1 MHFIFFLTFLL
12 YLLTGPVGI
21 CYTKKGINKEATEV
35 KKFLCIML
43 AVVFLFLCG
52 CTATENK
59 NAVLS
64 PAMKEYLLSIDNF
77 EVPVRQYGEERSHLL
92 FGEKLVVGVFYPE
105 VNISELDSEI
115 ERWVDETV
123 SYYQNEVSNYK
134 EKEDAVS
141 SELTVSYESFLTS
154 EKIVSVKMTGFF
166 DSPYLAHPIEI
177 IETFNGNIETQK
189 ILRLDDLLKA
199 GGRESIIGM
208 LSERVD
214 LTEELIDEEIL
225 NRWLLTSEGLE
236 IILPQGSYLPMS
248 DGTKELLFTYE
259 ELRDIIIKSEIESPS
274 EEDIPKQSG
283 EEKYPEKDK
292 ADKIEIDKTKPMIAL
307 TFDDGPSA
315 HTDRLLDIFNDCGGK
330 GTFFVIGNI
339 IDNRKDTVKRI
350 VADGHE
356 IAGHSWNHRQLTNFS
371 ESEIKD
377 QIMSTRAKIYELTG
391 YDAKLM
397 RPPYGAF
404 NDSVKTV
411 AKEVEVSLV
420 NWSVDT
426 LDWKYRDANTVYK
439 TIMEKAYDGAIVLC
453 HDLHKTTVDAMEKVI
468 PSLIEKG
475 YQLVTV
481 SELLEAKGKTVEA
494 GKVYFNG

>member
-1 MHFIFFLTFLL
+1 M
-12 YLLTGPVGI
+12 
-21 CYTKKGINKEATEV
+21 

-105 VNISELDSEI
+105 VNIAEMDSKI

-141 SELTVSYESFLTS
+141 SELTVSYESFITDG
-154 EKIVSVKMTGFF
+154 KYVSVKMSGFY
-166 DSPYLAHPIEI
+166 DSPNLAHPVEI
-177 IETFNGNIETQK
+177 IETFNGNTETEG
-189 ILRLDDLLKA
+189 LM
-199 GGRESIIGM
+199 SI
-208 LSERVD
+208 
-214 LTEELIDEEIL
+214 EELLLDSGTEKLQQLICERAGVEKELVDENL
-225 NRWLLTSEGLE
+225 LAKWLITKDGLQ
-236 IILPQGSYLPMS
+236 IILSRGEYLPMS
-248 DGTKELLFTYE
+248 DGTKTVKLTYE
-259 ELRDIIIKSEIESPS
+259 ELKGIIRSAEGEKEQNEAQNTNP
-274 EEDIPKQSG
+274 EEDKNEPQNQSDN
-283 EEKYPEKDK
+283 KNT
-292 ADKIEIDKTKPMIAL
+292 IDKTKPMVAL

-315 HTDRLLDIFNDCGGK
+315 YTERLLDTFKKYGGK
-330 GTFFVIGNI
+330 GTFFVVGNI
-339 IDNRKDTVKRI
+339 IDNRPEAVKRI
-350 VADGHE
+350 VNEGHE
-356 IAGHSWNHRQLTNFS
+356 IAGHSWNHRQLTNLS
-371 ESEIKD
+371 EQEIKD
-377 QIMSTRAKIYELTG
+377 QMMSTRAKIYELTG

-404 NDSVKTV
+404 NDSVKAV
-411 AKEVEVSLV
+411 AKSVDVSLI

-426 LDWKYRDANTVYK
+426 LDWKYRDANTVYN
-439 TIMEKAYDGAIVLC
+439 TIMEKAYDGAIILC

-468 PSLIEKG
+468 PALIEKG

>member
-1 MHFIFFLTFLL
+1 M
-12 YLLTGPVGI
+12 
-21 CYTKKGINKEATEV
+21 
-35 KKFLCIML
+35 KKFSCIML

-105 VNISELDSEI
+105 VNIAEMDSKI

-141 SELTVSYESFLTS
+141 SELTVSYESFLFG

-166 DSPYLAHPIEI
+166 DSPYLAHPVEI
-177 IETFNGNIETQK
+177 IETFIGNTQENKLIEPDDLFELGGKEKMKAVLTEKVQIEKDWLDDK
-189 ILRLDDLLKA
+189 ILDKC
-199 GGRESIIGM
+199 I
-208 LSERVD
+208 V
-214 LTEELIDEEIL
+214 TENGI
-225 NRWLLTSEGLE
+225 E
-236 IILPQGSYLPMS
+236 IILPRGQYQPMS
-248 DGTKELLFTYE
+248 YGTKTVHFSYE
-259 ELRDIIIKSEIESPS
+259 ELESIIAKDLFNKAKEDSDEDVKESQDKD
-274 EEDIPKQSG
+274 EN
-283 EEKYPEKDK
+283 EKITEP
-292 ADKIEIDKTKPMIAL
+292 DKIEFDKTKPMVAL

-315 HTDRLLDIFNDCGGK
+315 HTDRLLDIFAKHSGR
-330 GTFFVIGNI
+330 GTFFVVGNI
-339 IDNRKDTVKRI
+339 IDNRKETVKRI
-350 VADGHE
+350 VSDGHE
-356 IAGHSWNHRQLTNFS
+356 IAGHSWNHRQLTNLS
-371 ESEIKD
+371 DQDIKD

-404 NDSVKTV
+404 NDSVKAV
-411 AKEVEVSLV
+411 AKSVDVSLI

-426 LDWKYRDANTVYK
+426 LDWKYRDANTVYY
-439 TIMEKAYDGAIVLC
+439 TIMEKAYDGAIILC

-468 PSLIEKG
+468 PALIEKG